1 MINPTYDK
9 YEYIIY
15 KWSET
20 VKVNTTVRIYGER
33 RTQNTDDIYYV
44 YGIGVSDFL
53 EPDNYDRVKAEEYD
67 RLWFKDNEE
76 AYKEYKDIAGWLFG
90 NNYVSLDDLSRLN
103 NELKEAGAK
112 EVFLHPS
119 FWMSSEPFFIYP
131 IPENDEVRDIMYK
144 NAAHMPMSHKDEML
158 IAIKKE
164 ETNF

>member
-67 RLWFKDNEE
+67 RLGSKTM
-76 AYKEYKDIAGWLFG
+76 K
-90 NNYVSLDDLSRLN
+90 RLT
-103 NELKEAGAK
+103 
-112 EVFLHPS
+112 
-119 FWMSSEPFFIYP
+119 
-131 IPENDEVRDIMYK
+131 K
-144 NAAHMPMSHKDEML
+144 NTK
-158 IAIKKE
+158 
-164 ETNF
+164 T